1 MKYHLLLD
9 RLVLPSYGSGKII
22 NGISWVIA
30 LFLMEYSVNN
40 LLDLAIL
47 GEHRFFSTSGLHCLL
62 LKTAFGWSCKYNFSM
77 KKLGLFT
84 FFLSFVMRT
93 LRNYHREFLFG
104 YFYGKYL

>member
-40 LLDLAIL
+40 LLDLAVWVSTD
-47 GEHRFFSTSGLHCLL
+47 FFQLPCYIVC
-62 LKTAFGWSCKYNFSM
+62 F
-77 KKLGLFT
+77 
-84 FFLSFVMRT
+84 
-93 LRNYHREFLFG
+93 
-104 YFYGKYL
+104 